1 MKNLFKLLP
10 ALLAALILTAC
21 EITATDEGS
30 ASPVENRKISY
41 NFIQYC
47 DVYTD
52 GYTDCDDI
60 GSGYINL
67 YGVFEPGNSIQVDVW
82 TLADSFTDY
91 YTYRGVYSDSYGSY
105 DYYESQSGS
114 DRLKV
119 YTNNSASSYDDADP
133 SYYVSF
139 SNGTLTLS
147 KARPIER

>member
-30 ASPVENRKISY
+30 ASPVENRKYSY
-41 NFIQYC
+41 TLVEAC
-47 DVYTD
+47 DVYSGD
-52 GYTDCDDI
+52 YIDCEKM

-67 YGVFEPGNSIQVDVW
+67 YGVFEVGNTIQVDVW
-82 TLADSFTDY
+82 TMDGSTTDN
-91 YTYRGVYSDSYGSY
+91 YTYRGVFSDSYGSY
-105 DYYESQSGS
+105 DLYDSQTST

-133 SYYVSF
+133 TYYVSF

>member
-67 YGVFEPGNSIQVDVW
+67 YGVFEVGNTIQVDIW
-82 TLADSFTDY
+82 TMEGSTTDN
-91 YTYRGVYSDSYGSY
+91 YTYRGVFSDSYGSY
-105 DYYESQSGS
+105 DLYDSQTST
-114 DRLKV
+114 DRLMV
-119 YTNNSASSYDDADP
+119 YTSAATAYDDADP
-133 SYYVSF
+133 TYYVSF